1 MRLNRRSVLLG
12 LGTISASVGG
22 AFGSG
27 AFSSVEAT
35 RTVDLN
41 TSNDSN
47 ALLGF
52 EPNTSNGEPN
62 NIIDTEDTS
71 DDTATDGGD
80 SVIKVQQKDLNQN
93 ATTKFKNALK
103 VVNRGDKDVG
113 VSVDN
118 TNNTTLIGDG
128 NLLDI
133 QHSGN
138 SIVAN
143 TDAGRTQAADL
154 DSGTE
159 SSPGSITLTIV
170 INLQDFSDAKIDDV
184 SKIVFAART
193 KDYGV

>member
-35 RTVDLN
+35 RTVELN
-41 TSNDSN
+41 TSSDSN

-80 SVIKVQQKDLNQN
+80 SVIKLQQKDLNQN
-93 ATTKFKNALK
+93 ATTKFNDALK
-103 VVNRGDKDVG
+103 VVNRGDKDIG

-118 TNNTTLIGDG
+118 TDNTSLIGDG
-128 NLLDI
+128 KLLDI
-133 QHSGN
+133 RHDGS
-138 SIVAN
+138 SIVGNGDSAR
-143 TDAGRTQAADL
+143 GYAADL
-154 DSGTE
+154 PSGE
-159 SSPGSITLTIV
+159 NNPSITLTIV
-170 INLQDFSDAKIDDV
+170 INLQDNADENIDNV
-184 SKIVFAART
+184 SEVVFAARQ
-193 KDYGV
+193 KDYNV

>member
-12 LGTISASVGG
+12 LGTISATVGG

-41 TSNDSN
+41 TSDDSD

-52 EPNTSNGEPN
+52 EPNGDPN

-71 DDTATDGGD
+71 GDTATDGGD
-80 SVIKVQQKDLNQN
+80 SVIKLQQKDLNQN
-93 ATTKFKNALK
+93 ATTKFNDALK

-118 TNNTTLIGDG
+118 TGNTSYIGDG
-128 NLLDI
+128 KLLDI
-133 QHSGN
+133 QHGGN
-138 SIVAN
+138 SIVGN
-143 TDAGRTQAADL
+143 GDSGRGYAADL
-154 DSGTE
+154 ASDDGNGN
-159 SSPGSITLTIV
+159 PGNVTLTIV
-170 INLQDFSDAKIDDV
+170 INLQENIDENIDNV
-184 SKIVFAART
+184 SEIVFAARQ
-193 KDYGV
+193 KDYDV

>member
-12 LGTISASVGG
+12 LGTISATVGG

-41 TSNDSN
+41 TSDDSD

-52 EPNTSNGEPN
+52 EPNTSNGDPN
-62 NIIDTEDTS
+62 NIINTEDTA

-80 SVIKVQQKDLNQN
+80 SVIKLQQKDLNQN
-93 ATTKFKNALK
+93 ATTKFNDALK

-118 TNNTTLIGDG
+118 TDNTSLIGDG
-128 NLLDI
+128 KLLDI
-133 QHSGN
+133 RHDGS
-138 SIVAN
+138 SIVGNGDPAR
-143 TDAGRTQAADL
+143 GYAADL
-154 DSGTE
+154 ASGE
-159 SSPGSITLTIV
+159 NNPSIALTIV
-170 INLQDFSDAKIDDV
+170 IDLQDNADENIDNV
-184 SKIVFAART
+184 SEVVFAARQ
-193 KDYGV
+193 KDYNA